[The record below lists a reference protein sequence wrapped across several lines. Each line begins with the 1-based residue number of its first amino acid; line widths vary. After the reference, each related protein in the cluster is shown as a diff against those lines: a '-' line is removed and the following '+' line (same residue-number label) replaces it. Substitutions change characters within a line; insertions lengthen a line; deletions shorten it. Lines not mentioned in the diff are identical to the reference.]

1 MQGSMARVRGPFTPP
16 QWIELEHQALIYK
29 YLSANSPVPHSLLV
43 PIRRSGSLASS
54 PYPPPYFGTSTC
66 KRRKRGG
73 RKKQRRPRVLSA
85 IAWALASVVQFH
97 HAHRHDKKAASVLSF
112 SES

>member
-1 MQGSMARVRGPFTPP
+1 MQGEMARVRAPFTPP

-29 YLSANSPVPHSLLV
+29 YLSANSLV

-66 KRRKRGG
+66 KPRKRGG
-73 RKKQRRPRVLSA
+73 RKKQRGPRVL
-85 IAWALASVVQFH
+85 LPGG
-97 HAHRHDKKAASVLSF
+97 
-112 SES
+112 